1 VEWTMFTT
9 DDEVHKKKTIVLV
22 ISGIFVAVLVAM
34 VPAHRTIERVVL
46 GITPTSA
53 TAIVQAATETATPSL
68 VVTQETTQTPASL
81 TPTPTSLPPTA
92 TATVVPSP
100 TATQEPTPTPL
111 PPTPTSTAVPPTAT
125 PTPSPLPEATP
136 TLTPTTEGPV
146 SGDLLAPTFTLP
158 VDGAEVQDPLIAVEG
173 TAPARTTVV
182 VYEGDVSLGE
192 GTVDDD
198 GHWQFNLLQPLSEGQ
213 HSLVARATD
222 GERVSEPSNVVRIIV
237 LGELLPI
244 TGGE

>member
-1 VEWTMFTT
+1 MFTT
-9 DDEVHKKKTIVLV
+9 DDEVRKKKTIVLV

-34 VPAHRTIERVVL
+34 VPAQRTIERVVL

-68 VVTQETTQTPASL
+68 VVTQETTL

-111 PPTPTSTAVPPTAT
+111 PPTPTPTTVPPTAT

-136 TLTPTTEGPV
+136 TMTPTTEEPV
-146 SGDLLAPTFTLP
+146 SGDLLAPTIALP
-158 VDGAEVQDPLIAVEG
+158 EDGAEVQDPLIAVEG

-192 GTVDDD
+192 GTADDD
-198 GHWQFNLLQPLSEGQ
+198 GHWQFTLLQPLSEGQ
-213 HSLVARATD
+213 HSLFARATD
-222 GERVSEPSNVVRIIV
+222 GERVSEPSNVVHIIV